1 MCVDS
6 RRDQGHELAGAVTVS
21 VDSDGYLV
29 TSQHDRWRQVEPLV
43 FAEVDGKRR
52 LVFRQDEH
60 GQVVDSCKSPICVV
74 EMQKQP
80 WWNSR
85 GLQFGWIGICGA
97 VLVFALIGLPIAA
110 VLQRRQ
116 ENPAGSKLARLTAWL
131 ASVTFLGGA
140 VMVGI
145 GLRDPNGIVF
155 AVPPTMRAG
164 FTLGMVHLILSIGLV
179 VFAVLAWRRN
189 WWRMP
194 GPDLAVAGVP
204 RGTRGGSLAPSLEP
218 AGLEVLTG
226 FWFKSART

>member
-1 MCVDS
+1 
-6 RRDQGHELAGAVTVS
+6 
-21 VDSDGYLV
+21 
-29 TSQHDRWRQVEPLV
+29 
-43 FAEVDGKRR
+43 
-52 LVFRQDEH
+52 
-60 GQVVDSCKSPICVV
+60 
-74 EMQKQP
+74 
-80 WWNSR
+80 
-85 GLQFGWIGICGA
+85 
-97 VLVFALIGLPIAA
+97 
-110 VLQRRQ
+110 
-116 ENPAGSKLARLTAWL
+116 
-131 ASVTFLGGA
+131 
-140 VMVGI
+140 MVGI

-226 FWFKSART
+226 FRRHRRG